1 VTSAFQKFV
10 HNFVIWQI
18 ESHTKERERA
28 TQMAKN
34 TQHDPRMVAILRETV
49 VKLLK
54 FADLKKLIAVLHII
68 YEELESA
75 KPRRVGRMKSPS
87 SIVSNAKDQPDRN
100 LH

>member
-1 VTSAFQKFV
+1 
-10 HNFVIWQI
+10 
-18 ESHTKERERA
+18 
-28 TQMAKN
+28 
-34 TQHDPRMVAILRETV
+34 
-49 VKLLK
+49 
-54 FADLKKLIAVLHII
+54 LKKLIAVLHII